1 MLKKI
6 TSIVRSTSN
15 LVKLKKNLPIQNS
28 ATGPFEWGL
37 NSCIS
42 MYFVIS
48 ISAYSYD
55 NVVKSFFEIEFRW
68 TYVFTHGIF
77 VKMLYEI
84 CTIFRKIY
92 GFFHDSE
99 NHIAYLSLLC
109 YNSLE
114 QIRINNKAHEKKN
127 QDSHF
132 WNLGKNPIQRSE
144 I

>member
-1 MLKKI
+1 
-6 TSIVRSTSN
+6 
-15 LVKLKKNLPIQNS
+15 
-28 ATGPFEWGL
+28 
-37 NSCIS
+37 

-114 QIRINNKAHEKKN
+114 QIRINNKAHKKKN
-127 QDSHF
+127 QDTSI
-132 WNLGKNPIQRSE
+132 KNVRIVL